1 MSKQTP
7 LVLLT
12 ASALVLAVGCATAP
26 PSPRGPAVAAPEPT
40 IPAPVA
46 SALVPT
52 NAPLE
57 LAQAFAMV
65 LVENPTLTA
74 FSYDVR
80 AAEARLL
87 QARARPNPRLGIGLK
102 EFNRDST
109 GLDSS
114 EFEIALEQQFEL
126 GGKRRWRTRMAA
138 AQGEL
143 AGWDYAARR
152 LDLLADTTT
161 RFVAVAVAQRRV
173 ELVAHAVAL
182 AEDTHR
188 AVGERV
194 KAGKE
199 PALQAAKSA
208 SELELVRMAA
218 LDAADTLRVARQRL
232 ATLWG
237 APAPTYP
244 SVTGQLDLAVDAP
257 PPLERLRSNLPQNPH
272 LARGEA
278 ELRLRGAAVAS
289 AKAAR
294 LPDLTAGLALS
305 RYQED
310 DTDALS
316 FGVGIPLPLFDRNRG
331 NIEAAKQERSRATAT
346 QAATRLMLQS
356 ELATTHTAWSAAHRR
371 VKTLREKVIPNLEAA
386 FEGAQEGYRQ
396 GKFSFLD
403 MLDSQRLL
411 FEARGTLLAA
421 LSDYHTHRAEARRL
435 APRPLD
441 LNAHAEEEKH

>member
-1 MSKQTP
+1 MLKQAP

-12 ASALVLAVGCATAP
+12 ASALVLTVGCATAP
-26 PSPRGPAVAAPEPT
+26 PSPHGPAVAAPEPT
-40 IPAPVA
+40 LPATAA
-46 SALVPT
+46 SILVPT

-57 LAQAFAMV
+57 LAQAFALV

-74 FSYDVR
+74 FSYDIR

-87 QARARPNPRLGIGLK
+87 QARARPNPNLGIGLD
-102 EFNRDST
+102 EYNRDGA

-114 EFEIALEQQFEL
+114 ELEIELGQRFEL
-126 GGKRRWRTRMAA
+126 GGKRHWRTRMAA

-152 LDLLADTTT
+152 LDVLADTTT
-161 RFVAVAVAQRRV
+161 RFIAVAVAQRRV
-173 ELVAHAVAL
+173 ELITRAVEL
-182 AEDTHR
+182 AEETHR

-194 KAGKE
+194 TGGKE
-199 PALQAAKSA
+199 PALQAAKSE
-208 SELELVRMAA
+208 SELQLARMAA
-218 LDAADTLRVARQRL
+218 LDAADALTVARQRL
-232 ATLWG
+232 ATMWA
-237 APAPTYP
+237 APTPTYP
-244 SVTGQLDLAVDAP
+244 TVTGQLDLAVDAP
-257 PPLERLRSNLPQNPH
+257 PPLEHLRRNLPHNPQ
-272 LARGEA
+272 LARWED
-278 ELRLRGAAVAS
+278 ELRLRDAAVSS

-294 LPDLTAGLALS
+294 LPDLSASLALL

-310 DTDALS
+310 DSDALA

-331 NIEAAKQERSRATAT
+331 NIGAAQQERGRATAT

-356 ELATTHTAWSAAHRR
+356 ELATTHTAWTAAHRR
-371 VKTLREKVIPNLEAA
+371 VEGLRQQVIPNLEAA
-386 FEGAQEGYRQ
+386 FAGAQEGYRQ

-411 FEARGTLLAA
+411 FDARGSLLEA

-441 LNAHAEEEKH
+441 LNLNAEEEKL